1 MLPDCIHLAAVG
13 PELGTVQVVC
23 IFEECKEGK
32 GVNEQYVDIYLCCK
46 TNQISARVIK
56 TTKKKDL

>member
-13 PELGTVQVVC
+13 LESGTVQVIC

-32 GVNEQYVDIYLCCK
+32 GVNEQYVDIYLCSK
-46 TNQISARVIK
+46 INQISAHV
-56 TTKKKDL
+56 TNYEKDL